1 MEQEG
6 PTLESLTHR
15 LAECPS
21 EFLMEPANG
30 GAGVVHAGAV
40 LSDLLA
46 DLGMPGAEAMAAGA
60 AIDAQPD
67 ANPERRRNRLG
78 TALIS
83 AWLFHDPWFRARKPA
98 AKAHSFLYHEP
109 PQLAELV
116 KAPRF
121 VSDPDRR
128 EELVRLCL
136 KALGLRPAGETS
148 AQAQD
153 RLTTI
158 SSLERQRVIRES
170 QAAEA
175 RMRQIREAMQR
186 KAAEEAAAKM
196 RRE

>member
-1 MEQEG
+1 
-6 PTLESLTHR
+6 LTHR
-15 LAECPS
+15 LAECPA

-30 GAGVVHAGAV
+30 GAGIVHVAAV
-40 LSDLLA
+40 LADLLT
-46 DLGMPGAEAMAAGA
+46 DLGMPPAKAMAAGA
-60 AIDAQPD
+60 AVEALSD
-67 ANPERRRNRLG
+67 ANAERRRNRLG
-78 TALIS
+78 TLLIS
-83 AWLFHDPWFRARKPA
+83 AWLFHDPWFRARDLS
-98 AKAHSFLYHEP
+98 AKVHSFLHHVP

-116 KAPRF
+116 KSGLF

-128 EELVRLCL
+128 EELARLGL
-136 KALGLRPAGETS
+136 SALGYCPAGETQ

-186 KAAEEAAAKM
+186 KAAEEAAAKL

>member
-1 MEQEG
+1 
-6 PTLESLTHR
+6 
-15 LAECPS
+15 
-21 EFLMEPANG
+21 MEPANG
-30 GAGVVHAGAV
+30 GTGVVHVGAV
-40 LSDLLA
+40 LGDLLA
-46 DLGMPGAEAMAAGA
+46 DLGMPPAEAMAAGS
-60 AIDAQPD
+60 AIEALPD
-67 ANPERRRNRLG
+67 ASPERRRHRLG
-78 TALIS
+78 TLLIS
-83 AWLFHDPWFRARKPA
+83 AWLFHDPWFRARRLA
-98 AKAHSFLYHEP
+98 SKAHSFLYHEP

-116 KAPRF
+116 KSPLF

-136 KALGLRPAGETS
+136 RALGLRPAGETQ

-175 RMRQIREAMQR
+175 RMRQIREAMRR